1 MRIKNPPGMVA
12 VGANVFVRPD
22 DIECIAPAS
31 AYGNVLSGESIIDA
45 TGGRCVRSVIHLKSG
60 RTILTYLSLRSLL
73 NRLGAGAENERGP
86 RREAGSGGVLVQ
98 PELPLPDTG

>member
-22 DIECIAPAS
+22 DIECIAPVS
-31 AYGNVLSGESIIDA
+31 GNLPEGIIDA
-45 TGGRCVRSVIHLKSG
+45 TGGRCARSVIHLRSG
-60 RTILTYLSLRSLL
+60 KTICTYLSLRSLL
-73 NRLGAGAENERGP
+73 NRLGKAGESD
-86 RREAGSGGVLVQ
+86 RRESGSGGVLVQ